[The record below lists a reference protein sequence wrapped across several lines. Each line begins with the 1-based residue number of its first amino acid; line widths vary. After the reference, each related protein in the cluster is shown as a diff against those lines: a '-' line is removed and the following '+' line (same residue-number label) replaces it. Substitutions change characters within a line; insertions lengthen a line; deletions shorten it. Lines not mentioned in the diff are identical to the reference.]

1 MIEQE
6 VEIYGKKYTLRGANP
21 EAIKRVAVYLDQRLR
36 ELFGE
41 EPKPIDFSKAFML
54 AINLAE
60 ELCNIEN
67 EANRQEEIILKKL
80 GNLLEKV
87 NQLEIF

>member
-21 EAIKRVAVYLDQRLR
+21 EAIQRVAVYLDQRLR

-60 ELCNIEN
+60 ELCNLEK
-67 EANRQEEIILKKL
+67 EANHQDEIILKKL
-80 GNLLEKV
+80 EDLLEKV
-87 NQLEIF
+87 NQLDFF